1 MADANAGGGCPAALE
16 LDDIQGYVLH
26 HPPLPYFGT
35 HATLRIDDP
44 AQGRELLR
52 RLARR
57 IVPAS
62 RWHDADVDVWMG
74 LGLTYAGLEAL
85 HLPDATLAS
94 FPAAFREGMAA
105 RAESRLGDTGPSA
118 PARWEVPFG
127 TGQIHVA
134 VTMYVADQA
143 TRRQRLEEGLRQLHE
158 ELPGITLLGRGDF
171 AQPPN
176 RRTHLGYV
184 DGISQPNIQGSG
196 ISPLPGQGHPIA
208 AGEFV
213 LGYPAKAGT
222 RLPMPY
228 PDVLGRNSTYAGFRK
243 QHIEVAAFRR
253 FLTDNA
259 GSEHERDLLAAKML
273 GRWPSGAPLALTP
286 QADDP
291 ALACDRQRNN
301 DFDYST
307 DPRGLACPLGAH
319 IRRINPRS
327 TPLTVLTDLDIHRLI
342 RRGTVYGPPLPEGVC
357 EDDGADRGIYFI
369 FLSARAPDTL
379 EFVKKEWVED
389 GNFLSLG
396 REKDPVVGDNH
407 GGTFTIPRRPVR
419 RKLQGL
425 TRFTRTRGGE
435 YCFVPSLSALTWLA
449 NA

>member
-1 MADANAGGGCPAALE
+1 MADANAGGGSPATLE
-16 LDDIQGYVLH
+16 LDDIQGYVVH

-52 RLARR
+52 RLARH

-74 LGLTYAGLEAL
+74 LGLTYAGLKAL
-85 HLPDATLAS
+85 HLSADTLAS
-94 FPAAFREGMAA
+94 FPEAFRQGMAA
-105 RAESRLGDTGPSA
+105 RAESKLGDTGPSA
-118 PARWEVPFG
+118 PAHWEEPFG
-127 TGQIHVA
+127 TGQIHVT
-134 VTMYVADQA
+134 VTMYVADQT

-176 RRTHLGYV
+176 GRTHLGYV

-196 ISPLPGQGHPIA
+196 IRSLPGQGPPIA

-222 RLPMPY
+222 PLPMPH
-228 PDVLGRNSTYAGFRK
+228 PHVLGRNSTYACFRK
-243 QHIEVAAFRR
+243 QHIDVAAFRR
-253 FLTDNA
+253 FLTNNA
-259 GSEHERDLLAAKML
+259 DSEHERDLLAAKMM
-273 GRWPSGAPLALTP
+273 GRWPSGAPLVLTP
-286 QADDP
+286 QADNP
-291 ALACDRQRNN
+291 ALARDRQRNN

-307 DPRGLACPLGAH
+307 DPRGRACPLGAH
-319 IRRINPRS
+319 IRRVNPRNAC
-327 TPLTVLTDLDIHRLI
+327 LEVLTDVDIHRLI
-342 RRGTVYGPPLPEGVC
+342 RRGTVYGPPLPKGVC
-357 EDDGADRGIYFI
+357 EDDGADRGIYSI
-369 FLSARAPDTL
+369 FLSARAPDTF

-389 GNFLSLG
+389 GNFLSLDE
-396 REKDPVVGDNH
+396 EKDPVAGDNH
-407 GGTFTIPRRPVR
+407 DGTFTIPRHPFPK
-419 RKLQGL
+419 KLEGL
-425 TRFTRTRGGE
+425 TRFTRTLGGE
-435 YCFVPSLSALTWLA
+435 YCFVPSLPALTWLA